1 MTSLFQIWRI
11 TCYEWFTAIRS
22 RRAIVVLL
30 LFMAA
35 SVCTMNLT
43 INGLQKM
50 ERELVKI
57 LQLPETEEVGVVSK
71 TLWKSKPFQ
80 RMMKGIVKD
89 KSVYQDIIG
98 KHPVELMYALLV
110 FFYTPLLVVLVSSNR
125 ISDDIGSGSIRYI
138 AFRSSRFAWSFGK
151 LLGQAGMIGLA
162 LLLSGIGAWIVAVL
176 RLHEVGLPLLVNIFG
191 WSVRS
196 WIYALPF
203 LGLCM
208 GLSHLTR
215 SGSKSTIF
223 GILAISVFFLL
234 TILHK
239 AFEHSE
245 GWRSAFVYIATF
257 IPESHVGLLWRSDLQ
272 YVAIGTL
279 WMLTLTLCYH
289 FSCYMIFRRRDI

>member
-22 RRAIVVLL
+22 RRAIVLLL

-35 SVCTMNLT
+35 SVCTMNFS
-43 INGLQKM
+43 INALQKM
-50 ERELVKI
+50 EKELVKL
-57 LQLPETEEVGVVSK
+57 LQLPDTEEVGIVSK

-80 RMMKGIVKD
+80 RMMKHIVSD
-89 KSVYQDIIG
+89 DAVYKDIIG

-110 FFYTPLLVVLVSSNR
+110 FFYSPLLVVLVSANR

-151 LLGQAGMIGLA
+151 FLGQAGMIGLA
-162 LLLSGIGAWIVAVL
+162 LLLSGIGAWIVAMI
-176 RLHEVGLPLLVNIFG
+176 RLHGAGLPLMMDIFN
-191 WSVRS
+191 WSLRS

-215 SGSKSTIF
+215 SGSKATIF
-223 GILAISVFFLL
+223 GILAISVFFVL
-234 TILHK
+234 TILFK
-239 AFEHSE
+239 MYENAE
-245 GWRSAFVYIATF
+245 GWQSIFVYIATF
-257 IPESHVGLLWRSDLQ
+257 IPESHGGLLWRSNPMA
-272 YVAIGTL
+272 VATGAL
-279 WMLTLTLCYH
+279 WMITLALCYH
-289 FSCYMIFRRRDI
+289 FTGYMIFRNRDI